1 MRFWEDHWAGKAVL
15 NQQFPRLY
23 LYNLSL
29 YHNYKVADIT
39 EGSGHSMSWDL
50 GFRRNLFDHEM
61 EQFFSLL
68 WNLENVGQVESR
80 SDSRVW
86 KLDLLLLQV
95 FLQFPER
102 GLCSSNI

>member
-39 EGSGHSMSWDL
+39 EGSGHSMSWD
-50 GFRRNLFDHEM
+50 FVV
-61 EQFFSLL
+61 Q
-68 WNLENVGQVESR
+68 
-80 SDSRVW
+80 
-86 KLDLLLLQV
+86 KL
-95 FLQFPER
+95 
-102 GLCSSNI
+102 